1 LFRSTP
7 RPNSR
12 SRGFTLV
19 ESLVALTIM
28 MIVLS
33 AIAALSASSLRTGR
47 YVERHLAD
55 VENVQQILAGLPGR
69 SELANQTQSGE
80 TAGYRWRIDAAPFS
94 AAFIDPAAQ
103 TRWAPEQIVLTVQGP
118 GGVPLTFD
126 TVRLVKTGAP

>member
-1 LFRSTP
+1 
-7 RPNSR
+7 
-12 SRGFTLV
+12 
-19 ESLVALTIM
+19 
-28 MIVLS
+28 VLS

-94 AAFIDPAAQ
+94 AAFMDPAAQ

-118 GGVPLTFD
+118 GGVPLTLD